1 MNRVHLPAI
10 FLKMAISLLFLIVA
24 TSVFSQKALQP
35 LDDWTIQVYN
45 QFRTYEDRLDLSNQ
59 SHEFVSGRLDEDG
72 TEWVNIELPA
82 GYTYYILGVCDNDC
96 FDLDLE
102 LYSTN
107 NVLLSSDVET
117 DDYPLV
123 SITPAERAIYRVK
136 VIMANCSSGPCRY
149 GLGVYRS
156 E

>member
-72 TEWVNIELPA
+72 TEWVYIELPA

>member
-1 MNRVHLPAI
+1 MNRIHLPAV
-10 FLKMAISLLFLIVA
+10 FLKMALSLLFFFSA
-24 TSVFSQKALQP
+24 SSVFSQKALQP

-45 QFRTYEDRLDLSNQ
+45 QFRTYEDRLDLSDQ
-59 SHEFVSGRLDEDG
+59 SHDFVSGRLDEAG
-72 TEWVNIELPA
+72 TEWIDIELPA
-82 GYTYYILGVCDNDC
+82 GYTYHILGVCDHDC

-102 LYSTN
+102 LYTTN
-107 NVLLSSDVET
+107 NVLLNSDVET

-123 SITPAERAIYRVK
+123 SVTPAERAIYRVK
-136 VIMANCSSGPCRY
+136 VIMANCSSAPCRY